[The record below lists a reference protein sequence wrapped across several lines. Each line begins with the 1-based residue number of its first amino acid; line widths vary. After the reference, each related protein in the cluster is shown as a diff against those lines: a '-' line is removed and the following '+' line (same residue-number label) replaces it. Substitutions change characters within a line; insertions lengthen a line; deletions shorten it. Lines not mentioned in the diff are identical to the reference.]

1 MTLDEVVSCV
11 AFACITVV
19 LVLAALAAVVV
30 LVKRLKEELGFL
42 VQFYVSVCGIMML
55 AAAFVVCLVKMVRR
69 IIDRMRGNR
78 KRKEDAE

>member
-1 MTLDEVVSCV
+1 MVFDREYFS
-11 AFACITVV
+11 
-19 LVLAALAAVVV
+19 
-30 LVKRLKEELGFL
+30 FL